1 MAGIFQF
8 APLQSVFKSKRGK
21 EKERKKE
28 IISMA
33 YSSKDYH
40 NLSELKHKLLTMKL
54 SKYYFLLNGF

>member
-1 MAGIFQF
+1 MF
-8 APLQSVFKSKRGK
+8 LK
-21 EKERKKE
+21 EREEKKERKKE

-40 NLSELKHKLLTMKL
+40 NLSELKHKLLSMKL